1 MKDKK
6 STDKSSITNN
16 HIKAIKNKFK
26 NYFKNKRKRR
36 GAISTSIAVL
46 AIIITILINMGASA
60 LDNKYS
66 LSLDLTKNH
75 SFKLTDQ
82 SKDFIKNIDKDI
94 TITVLSNEEKFTANG
109 DYFVQANSVIN
120 DYDKNSNKIEVKYV
134 DLDDNPTYVN
144 NYPNEKLNANSIVVS
159 CGERYKVVT
168 VQDLFNIQSSYY
180 GAVITASEAEQA
192 MTSAI
197 MYVLNDNPTKISII
211 SGYGESDSSAFVSLL
226 IKNNYEVTDIDI
238 VSQDIPTDSAMAILF
253 APDRDYDSEGISKLE
268 KYLNNDGNF
277 GKNLFVVL
285 NPQNSNQENLNKFLE
300 SWNIKVSDG
309 LVFDVNSKN
318 LLVSGS
324 PYYAK
329 HEYVDEEFA
338 TGVSNKNIAISI
350 PFAKPLEILDTNNV
364 RTLLQSSET
373 SGVRPNSADENWEP
387 EDSDINGPIPSMV
400 LSNKSNEA
408 GNNSSVTV
416 VASETAFDPQILSR
430 TALNNSSYFIN
441 SVNIITNREDTGIT
455 IESKTITGDELSITA
470 FQVTVISAIFVI
482 IIPLAILIT
491 GLIIWIRRKNL

>member
-1 MKDKK
+1 
-6 STDKSSITNN
+6 
-16 HIKAIKNKFK
+16 
-26 NYFKNKRKRR
+26 
-36 GAISTSIAVL
+36 
-46 AIIITILINMGASA
+46 
-60 LDNKYS
+60 
-66 LSLDLTKNH
+66 
-75 SFKLTDQ
+75 
-82 SKDFIKNIDKDI
+82 
-94 TITVLSNEEKFTANG
+94 
-109 DYFVQANSVIN
+109 
-120 DYDKNSNKIEVKYV
+120 
-134 DLDDNPTYVN
+134 
-144 NYPNEKLNANSIVVS
+144 
-159 CGERYKVVT
+159 
-168 VQDLFNIQSSYY
+168 
-180 GAVITASEAEQA
+180 

-226 IKNNYEVTDIDI
+226 SKNNYEVTDIDI

-416 VASETAFDPQILSR
+416 VASEAAFDPQILSR

-470 FQVTVISAIFVI
+470 FQATVISAIFVI